1 MPKPTQ
7 KGKQIAIIAHLT
19 FVGMLIA
26 FFMNLDEQD
35 HYARFYIRQMFGLVL
50 LLIVAQVT
58 TAYINNFIG
67 STLWTLSFLGWVY
80 SGIMAFTNE
89 EKPVP
94 LLGNQFQIWF
104 KNIG

>member
-1 MPKPTQ
+1 MSKPTK

-35 HYARFYIRQMFGLVL
+35 RYARFYIRQMFGLVL

-58 TAYINNFIG
+58 MTYIHNFMG
-67 STLWTLSFLGWVY
+67 STLWTFSFLGWVY
-80 SGIMAFTNE
+80 SGVMVFTNE
-89 EKPVP
+89 EKPLP